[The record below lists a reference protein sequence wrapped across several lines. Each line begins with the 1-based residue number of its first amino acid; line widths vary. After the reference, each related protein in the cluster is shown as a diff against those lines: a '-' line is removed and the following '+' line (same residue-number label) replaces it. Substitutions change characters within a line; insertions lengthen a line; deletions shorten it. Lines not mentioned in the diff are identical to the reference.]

1 MNALHPPPGA
11 VGLLADDARDTEL
24 LAHVRPADWTNPRPA
39 PCYNLVVLGAGT
51 AGLVTAAGA
60 AALGARVA
68 LVERNLLGG
77 DCLNFGC
84 VPSKALLRSAQFYAD
99 LRDAPKFSG
108 GPPVVEAVDFGAAME
123 RMRGLRAHL
132 SHHDSAR
139 RFREMGV
146 DVFLGRAAFADRRTV
161 AVGGS
166 MLRFSKA
173 VIATGSRAAI
183 PTIDGIAEAG
193 YLTNETVFNLTERPR
208 RLLVIG
214 GGPLG
219 CEMAQAF
226 ARLGCEVTIVNRT
239 RYFLPGEERDA
250 ADILAN
256 ALRRDGIAVRL
267 NTEVKHISRLN
278 GERHVRMVS
287 EGHESTVTVDEILAG
302 VGRTPNVE
310 GLNLEAAGIDYGLR
324 EGVRVND
331 RLRTSNRRVYAAGDV
346 ALRRKYTHMADA
358 TARIAI
364 RNALFHGRERLSSLV
379 IPWCT
384 YTDPEIAHVGMH
396 MKEAQEQGHPIK
408 TFTIPMGDVDRS
420 VLDGEGEGFV
430 KIHVRD
436 GSDMIIGAT
445 IVARHAG
452 EMINE
457 VSLAMVAGIGLKTI
471 SRVIHSY
478 PTQAEAIRK
487 AGDAYNRTRLSPLVL
502 ALSRRWLAWSRWGKI
517 R

>member
-1 MNALHPPPGA
+1 MSTTPLPSESAD
-11 VGLLADDARDTEL
+11 LLADNARDADL
-24 LAHVRPADWTNPRPA
+24 VAHVRPADWINPRPA
-39 PCYNLVVLGAGT
+39 SRYNLVVLGAGT

-84 VPSKALLRSAQFYAD
+84 VPSKALVRSAHFYAD

-108 GPPVVEAVDFGAAME
+108 GAPVAPTVDFGAAME
-123 RMRGLRAHL
+123 RMRELRAHIG
-132 SHHDSAR
+132 HHDAAQ

-146 DVFLGRAAFADRRTV
+146 DVFLGEATFADRRTV
-161 AVGGS
+161 EVGGAA
-166 MLRFSKA
+166 LRFGKA
-173 VIATGSRAAI
+173 VIATGSHAAI

-193 YLTNETVFNLTERPR
+193 YLTNETMFNLTERPR

-219 CEMAQAF
+219 CEMAQVF
-226 ARLGCEVTIVNRT
+226 ARLGCEVTIVNQT

-256 ALRRDGIAVRL
+256 ALRRDGIEVRL
-267 NTEVKHISRLN
+267 NTLVTRISRLN
-278 GERHVRMVS
+278 GEKRASMVS
-287 EGHESTVTVDEILAG
+287 EGHESAVTVDEVLAG
-302 VGRTPNVE
+302 VGRVPNVE
-310 GLNLEAAGIDYGLR
+310 GLNLEAAGIDYDLR

-331 RLRTSNRRVYAAGDV
+331 YMRTSNRRVYAAGDV
-346 ALRRKYTHMADA
+346 ALQRKYTHMADA

-364 RNALFHGRERLSSLV
+364 RNALFHGREKLSSLV

-436 GSDMIIGAT
+436 GTDMIVGAT

-487 AGDAYNRTRLSPLVL
+487 AGDAYNRTRLSPFVL
-502 ALSRRWLAWSRWGKI
+502 ALSRRWLAWSR
-517 R
+517 